1 MAVMASG
8 EFVEV
13 FMEQFVWIQGE
24 QSTANVYSR
33 RVGERYFTPAVTAK
47 THDLSVIAY
56 VFALRNEFQYN

>member
-1 MAVMASG
+1 MIAVMASG

-33 RVGERYFTPAVTAK
+33 RDGRRYFTPAVTAK
-47 THDLSVIAY
+47 THGLSVGA
-56 VFALRNEFQYN
+56 